1 MNDLI
6 DVIKYSMKTCPS
18 HIRLPRVVRDIPI
31 SYIEAGNPYS
41 NLRQMID
48 NDFEKEKFNSMEI
61 RSREIG
67 RHIQYY
73 NQKANINVKCIDKSD
88 GKEYFIAYESWDKKA
103 LFGFLRLRLPNCY

>member
-48 NDFEKEKFNSMEI
+48 QKGHNSVFFVGGTI
-61 RSREIG
+61 LQI
-67 RHIQYY
+67 
-73 NQKANINVKCIDKSD
+73 
-88 GKEYFIAYESWDKKA
+88 
-103 LFGFLRLRLPNCY
+103 